1 MASLA
6 GCKFGRG
13 TLPAFCT
20 GSRGQTDGTFGHIS
34 RTTVF
39 SPRLAPDDDTRVA
52 EVLTHFVVAGG
63 KIDERASF
71 LASPFFPAKNP
82 EANFWC

>member
-1 MASLA
+1 LEKNVPGKQRKEREISI
-6 GCKFGRG
+6 
-13 TLPAFCT
+13 
-20 GSRGQTDGTFGHIS
+20 TFFPHCH
-34 RTTVF
+34 TTVF

-52 EVLTHFVVAGG
+52 EVLTHFVVAGR